1 MVSARGYR
9 LLFWLGLL
17 VLVVVA
23 LGLVQSILLPFAAGF
38 VIAYILAPGV
48 AWLERRG
55 VPRSLG
61 SLLIVVLFLVAVAGI
76 LVVLVPLIQG
86 QIVELIARV
95 PSLVRSSQDLLGK
108 LITLLQEQL
117 PAEDVTK
124 LRDIVSTK
132 LAEALTWLAA
142 LVQGMIGS
150 SFAILNILSLVIVTP
165 IVAFFL
171 LRDWD
176 VMVAHIDAYL
186 PRQSLETVRGQARLV
201 SDTLVGFI
209 HGQALVCLILAIY
222 YGVALSAAGLTSGL
236 ALGLLIGVLA
246 IIPILGVTTGLILAV
261 GFAALQYGSWTSI
274 LVVIG
279 IFAFGQLVEANVLTP
294 KLVGDRIHLHPVWV
308 IFALFAGGTLYGFVG
323 VLLAV
328 PAAAVIGVLIRFAL
342 MRYRASSL
350 YDSREPPREEPPS
363 RVAPF
368 R

>member
-17 VLVVVA
+17 VLIIVA

-55 VPRSLG
+55 VTRNLG
-61 SLLIVVLFLVAVAGI
+61 SLIIVSLFLVAVAGI
-76 LVVLVPLIQG
+76 LVVLVTLIQG

-95 PSLVRSSQDLLGK
+95 PSLVHSSQDLLGK

-124 LRDIVSTK
+124 LRDVVSTK

-150 SFAILNILSLVIVTP
+150 SFAVLNILSLVIVTP

-176 VMVAHIDAYL
+176 IMVAQIDA
-186 PRQSLETVRGQARLV
+186 
-201 SDTLVGFI
+201 
-209 HGQALVCLILAIY
+209 
-222 YGVALSAAGLTSGL
+222 
-236 ALGLLIGVLA
+236 
-246 IIPILGVTTGLILAV
+246 
-261 GFAALQYGSWTSI
+261 
-274 LVVIG
+274 
-279 IFAFGQLVEANVLTP
+279 
-294 KLVGDRIHLHPVWV
+294 
-308 IFALFAGGTLYGFVG
+308 
-323 VLLAV
+323 
-328 PAAAVIGVLIRFAL
+328 
-342 MRYRASSL
+342 
-350 YDSREPPREEPPS
+350 
-363 RVAPF
+363 
-368 R
+368 